1 MGAKLG
7 GKFDLRGVGNPLG
20 GELEHLGGILGP
32 FGACMEHH
40 RGGLGRLEIA
50 WVASSMRFGV
60 F

>member
-7 GKFDLRGVGNPLG
+7 RKFDLRGVGNPPG
-20 GELEHLGGILGP
+20 SVLEHLGGILGP

-40 RGGLGRLEIA
+40 RGDLGRLEIA
-50 WVASSMRFGV
+50 WASSMRFGV